1 MSSLM
6 LIVYDIENNLSS
18 KNEQI
23 TTPYINIVDEYIKKA
38 AKTINNKENWTQNDY
53 DTISQLKQRPKILE
67 NKIIELISLDKNQL
81 LYFSVEPYSINFEL
95 KLSKEDNHGLK
106 ISTNIINRN
115 TAASL
120 L

>member
-1 MSSLM
+1 MSLM

-18 KNEQI
+18 KNEKI

-38 AKTINNKENWTQNDY
+38 AKTIDNKENWTQSDY
-53 DTISQLKQRPKILE
+53 DTISGLKQRPKILE
-67 NKIIELISLDKNQL
+67 NKIIELISLDKNQH
-81 LYFSVEPYSINFEL
+81 LYFSVAPYSINFEL
-95 KLSKEDNHGLK
+95 KLSKENNYGLK
-106 ISTNIINRN
+106 ISTNIISRD

>member
-1 MSSLM
+1 M
-6 LIVYDIENNLSS
+6 LQIYVIEDNLSP
-18 KNEQI
+18 KNEKI
-23 TTPYINIVDEYIKKA
+23 TTPFMDIIEKYIKKA
-38 AKTINNKENWTQNDY
+38 AKTLDNKENWTQSNY
-53 DTISQLKQRPKILE
+53 DIISQLKQRPKILE
-67 NKIIELISLDKNQL
+67 NKIIELISLDENQH

-106 ISTNIINRN
+106 ISTNIIKRN

>member
-1 MSSLM
+1 M

-18 KNEQI
+18 KNEKI

-38 AKTINNKENWTQNDY
+38 AKAIDNKENWTQNDY
-53 DTISQLKQRPKILE
+53 DIISQLKQRPKILE
-67 NKIIELISLDKNQL
+67 NKIIELISLDKNQH

-95 KLSKEDNHGLK
+95 TLSKEDNHGLK
-106 ISTNIINRN
+106 ISTNIISRN

>member
-1 MSSLM
+1 M
-6 LIVYDIENNLSS
+6 LIVYEVEDNLSP
-18 KNEQI
+18 KNEKI
-23 TTPYINIVDEYIKKA
+23 ITPYINIIDEYIKKA
-38 AKTINNKENWTQNDY
+38 AKTLDNKENWTQSDY

-67 NKIIELISLDKNQL
+67 NKIIELISLDKNQH

-95 KLSKEDNHGLK
+95 KLSKESNHGLK
-106 ISTNIINRN
+106 ISTNIIKRN

>member
-1 MSSLM
+1 MSPM
-6 LIVYDIENNLSS
+6 LQIYVIEDNLSL
-18 KNEQI
+18 KNEKI
-23 TTPYINIVDEYIKKA
+23 TTPYMDIIEKYIKKA
-38 AKTINNKENWTQNDY
+38 AKTLDNKENWTQSDY
-53 DTISQLKQRPKILE
+53 NTISELKQRPKILE
-67 NKIIELISLDKNQL
+67 NKIIELISLDENQH

>member
-1 MSSLM
+1 M
-6 LIVYDIENNLSS
+6 LIVYDIENNLSP
-18 KNEQI
+18 KNEKI

-38 AKTINNKENWTQNDY
+38 AKAIDNKENWTQNDY

-67 NKIIELISLDKNQL
+67 NKIIELISLDKNQH

-95 KLSKEDNHGLK
+95 TLSKEDNHGLK
-106 ISTNIINRN
+106 ISTNIISRD